1 MGEYWAIMFHLSNAV
16 EVGDDD
22 DPAAAR
28 WPRVRLAGASNMQRG
43 GARPRT

>member
-28 WPRVRLAGASNMQRG
+28 
-43 GARPRT
+43 